1 MELANLRSSI
11 WEACNGKP
19 IISRADGI
27 VVSGEQA
34 SRNILPQW
42 ENYFSEMALAHG
54 KALLARLSLG
64 SLQDPEP
71 AKASRRQD
79 RQQRD
84 RARWMEPLPAC
95 YALLLPAPI
104 QA

>member
-1 MELANLRSSI
+1 MLTWFQGHSYLRLG
-11 WEACNGKP
+11 WDWLK
-19 IISRADGI
+19 
-27 VVSGEQA
+27 
-34 SRNILPQW
+34 
-42 ENYFSEMALAHG
+42 YALAHG
-54 KALLARLSLG
+54 KALLAGLSLG

-71 AKASRRQD
+71 AKASRRQG

-104 QA
+104 QT